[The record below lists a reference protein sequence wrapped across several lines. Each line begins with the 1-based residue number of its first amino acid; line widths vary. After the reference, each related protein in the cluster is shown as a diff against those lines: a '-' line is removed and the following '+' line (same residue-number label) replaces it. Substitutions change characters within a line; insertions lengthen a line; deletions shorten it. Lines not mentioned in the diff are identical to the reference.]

1 MTQTKKT
8 IYAVVTLATP
18 CTEWF
23 DLRVYSK
30 QTSNLE
36 IMKAYKEEI
45 KRKHPSCRVH
55 LVTRERAKEIQK
67 EFRQHLRDVE
77 NRKLAELDRRLNNLA
92 IIESYLKSTERRA

>member
-8 IYAVVTLATP
+8 IYAVVSLATP

-30 QTSNLE
+30 QTSNIE
-36 IMKAYKEEI
+36 IMKAYREEI
-45 KRKHPSCRVH
+45 KRKHPSCRVY
-55 LVTRERAKEIQK
+55 LVSRERAKEIQN
-67 EFRQHLRDVE
+67 EFRQHLRNIE
-77 NRKLAELDRRLNNLA
+77 NRKLAELDRKLNDLA